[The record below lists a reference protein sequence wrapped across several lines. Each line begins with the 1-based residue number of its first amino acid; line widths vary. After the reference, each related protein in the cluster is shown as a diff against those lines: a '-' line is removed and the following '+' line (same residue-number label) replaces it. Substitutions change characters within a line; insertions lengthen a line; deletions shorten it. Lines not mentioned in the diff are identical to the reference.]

1 MAEQNKKSTFRAF
14 ASQAKNDNFTT
25 RGFSPLIERVLA
37 GVGNDKI
44 ARVYEKPTGTSL
56 ISKAERARD
65 WNLKSTIKIF
75 LPECDHRKRHYH

>member
-37 GVGNDKI
+37 GVGTKKFCLSCCP
-44 ARVYEKPTGTSL
+44 EKLHCPVPLETLFGAL
-56 ISKAERARD
+56 YMYISDMNAKFI
-65 WNLKSTIKIF
+65 T
-75 LPECDHRKRHYH
+75 